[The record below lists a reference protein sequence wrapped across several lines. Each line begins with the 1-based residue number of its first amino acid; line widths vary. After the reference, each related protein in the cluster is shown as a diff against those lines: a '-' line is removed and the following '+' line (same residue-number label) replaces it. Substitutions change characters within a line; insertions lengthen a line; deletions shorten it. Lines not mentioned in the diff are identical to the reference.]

1 MKPVYTDFVMQAD
14 VQALDASKR
23 ACIIAAAIAV
33 AVANT
38 LPLPT
43 GEVDNPASQYALVE
57 QANAARLVAEF
68 NENLVFDMP
77 YAIPLVRS
85 LWLVRYTAAH
95 PAKKPMF
102 HGECGF
108 FDSLLGV
115 SHHVDSETCT
125 FLNEN
130 KAQILVLASA
140 ASDILAAMAANG
152 GDSGPGT
159 GGYPED
165 ARMIGVALQGAGR
178 PF

>member
-14 VQALDASKR
+14 VQILDATKR
-23 ACIIAAAIAV
+23 ACIIAAAVAV

-115 SHHVDSETCT
+115 ANHVDSETCT
-125 FLNEN
+125 FLNEH
-130 KAQILVLASA
+130 KAQILVLAA
-140 ASDILAAMAANG
+140 AAADVIVAMQANG
-152 GDSGPGT
+152 GQSAPGV
-159 GGYPED
+159 GGSPED
-165 ARMIGVALQGAGR
+165 SRMLGFQLQGAGR